1 MQQYPFFHNYL
12 FCLIYYFLTLELCN
26 PVCCFILYTNST
38 VMFLSKLFKDA
49 RYFQI
54 IFQCIFLSYG
64 VFFLHWRNETWL
76 YATYF
81 ITSLSVQF
89 ICEYFSGKKHL
100 PFLQRL
106 KNGIPSVLIS
116 SFGLSLLLKTNYWW
130 VAVFAAAVSILSKY
144 IIRINGKHIFNP
156 SALGIV
162 LAIVLTGNAWI
173 SPGQW
178 GSGAVILFGV
188 LSLGFIVTTRVQ
200 KLDVSL
206 AFLGSFAGLI
216 FLRQIVYLGWPM
228 DHFVQSVSTG
238 SLLLFSFFMITD
250 PKTTPNHAIARIV
263 WSAAIA
269 AIAFYLTAFK
279 FINGAPIFVLVF
291 AQPLV
296 PILDKFFKAK
306 KFEWRPLLNP
316 PPWGGLFEPQ
326 EIIRI
331 KSIH

>member
-1 MQQYPFFHNYL
+1 
-12 FCLIYYFLTLELCN
+12 LCN
-26 PVCCFILYTNST
+26 QNIRFILFTNST
-38 VMFLSKLFKDA
+38 VMHLFNLFKDA

-54 IFQCIFLSYG
+54 IFQSIFLSYG
-64 VFFLHWRNETWL
+64 IFVLHWRNESWL
-76 YATYF
+76 YLTYF
-81 ITSLSVQF
+81 ATSLAVQF
-89 ICEYFSGKKHL
+89 ICEYFLGKKNI

-106 KNGIPSVLIS
+106 KNGVPSVLIS

-130 VAVFAAAVSILSKY
+130 VAVFAASVSILSKY
-144 IIRINGKHIFNP
+144 IIRVNGKHIFNP

-162 LAIVLTGNAWI
+162 VAIFFTGNAWI

-206 AFLGSFAGLI
+206 AFLGTFAGLI
-216 FLRQIVYLGWPM
+216 FLRQIIYLGWPM
-228 DHFVQSVSTG
+228 DHFIQSVSTG

-250 PKTTPNHAIARIV
+250 PKTIPNHTVVRII
-263 WSAAIA
+263 WCITIA
-269 AIAFYLTAFK
+269 AVAFYLTAFK
-279 FINGAPIFVLVF
+279 FMNGAPIIVLVL

-306 KFEWRPLLNP
+306 RFEWLKPKPYTAEEKNFLHVVYSR
-316 PPWGGLFEPQ
+316 
-326 EIIRI
+326 
-331 KSIH
+331 SIM

>member
-1 MQQYPFFHNYL
+1 MQSADLLHPCYK
-12 FCLIYYFLTLELCN
+12 
-26 PVCCFILYTNST
+26 ST
-38 VMFLSKLFKDA
+38 VMHLSPSFKDA

-54 IFQCIFLSYG
+54 IFQSIFLAYG
-64 VFFLHWRNETWL
+64 IFYLHWANESWL
-76 YATYF
+76 YITYF
-81 ITSLSVQF
+81 VTSLVAQF
-89 ICEYFSGKKHL
+89 FGELFLGKKDIPL
-100 PFLQRL
+100 WLRY

-116 SFGLSLLLKTNYWW
+116 SFGLSLLLKTNDIG
-130 VAVFAAAVSILSKY
+130 AAILAAVISILSKY

-162 LAIVLTGNAWI
+162 IAIIFTGNAWI

-206 AFLGSFAGLI
+206 AFLGTFAALL
-216 FLRQIVYLGWPM
+216 FARQIIYLGWPM

-250 PKTTPNHAIARIV
+250 PKTTPNHFMVRII

-269 AIAFYLTAFK
+269 AVAFYLTAFK
-279 FINGAPIFVLVF
+279 FMNWAPIFVLVL

-296 PILDKFFKAK
+296 PVLDKLFKAK
-306 KFEWRPLLNP
+306 KFEWSQTSNYNFKEKKFLQTIYTRS
-316 PPWGGLFEPQ
+316 FM
-326 EIIRI
+326 
-331 KSIH
+331 